1 MTLTIE
7 QVKELIESGIAGSM
21 AEVSDMTGTSDHF
34 EAVVTSAAFEGVS
47 LIQRHKMVYEALG
60 DAMTGPIH
68 ALKLKTLTPE

>member
-7 QVKELIESGIAGSM
+7 QVKELIEQGIAGSR

-34 EAVVTSAAFEGVS
+34 EAVVISSAFEGVS
-47 LIQRHKMVYEALG
+47 LVQRHKMVYEALG
-60 DAMTGPIH
+60 DAMMGPIH